1 MPGGCGSSRNCVGI
15 VNLDDG
21 IGLKH
26 IQEYEELESGIHT
39 YILTC
44 QRAAAA

>member
-1 MPGGCGSSRNCVGI
+1 MVTPDTVAT
-15 VNLDDG
+15 VNWDGG
-21 IGLKH
+21 IGLKY

-44 QRAAAA
+44 QRAVAA